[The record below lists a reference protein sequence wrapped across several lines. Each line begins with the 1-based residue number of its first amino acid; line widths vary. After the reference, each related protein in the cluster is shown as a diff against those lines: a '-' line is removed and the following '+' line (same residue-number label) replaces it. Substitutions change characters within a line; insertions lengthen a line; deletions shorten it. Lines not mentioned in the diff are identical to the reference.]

1 MLCLLSQVALVT
13 FFALEMAA
21 RPLSPWFEI
30 KSLLFKVILIA
41 NHLKTHFIQPFS
53 NSTNKIINL
62 KRKSVED
69 FVLKHFIDF

>member
-1 MLCLLSQVALVT
+1 MLCLLSQVDLVT
-13 FFALEMAA
+13 FFALDVAA
-21 RPLSPWFEI
+21 RPLSPWLEF
-30 KSLLFKVILIA
+30 KSSLFKVIA

-62 KRKSVED
+62 KRRSVED